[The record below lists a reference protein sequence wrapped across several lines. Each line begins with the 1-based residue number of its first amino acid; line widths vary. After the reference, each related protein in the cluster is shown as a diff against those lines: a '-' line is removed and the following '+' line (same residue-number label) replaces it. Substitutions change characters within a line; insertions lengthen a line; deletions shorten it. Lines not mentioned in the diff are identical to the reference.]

1 MDSLTQI
8 VLGAAVGEIALGRK
22 IGNRALIWGAIG
34 GTIPDLDVFANPFM
48 DDIQALAF
56 HRSISH
62 SIFFSVVAPLVFGGL
77 VFRLYESKFH
87 KTKFYKGLITF
98 LNVGILAGITFGIN
112 YLMSHD
118 GYPLWWFLIIT
129 ILGAVFLLMRL
140 YHHYMVKDLDEPKA
154 TFGQWY
160 WLFFLAFFTHW
171 LLDCFT
177 AFGTQIFQPFSNYR
191 VAFNNIS
198 VVDPLYTVPFL
209 ICMIIVSTISRNSR
223 RRTIVNWIGIGIS
236 SFYMLLTIVNKCY
249 VDRVFDKALEH
260 RQIDAIR
267 SRSTPTI
274 FNNVLWACVAEDEKN
289 YYVGQY
295 SIFDSD
301 PNLHYL
307 NVFPKNDSIRL
318 LLGTSPEY
326 QTLEW
331 FSDGYLAAFPTDSVT
346 YLCDLRYGGMSDTLR
361 DQRDLV
367 FNFKAKKVN
376 GEYIFTENREPPQ
389 AAIGELFRRLWV
401 RMKGY

>member
-331 FSDGYLAAFPTDSVT
+331 FSDGYLAAFPTDSVI

>member
-48 DDIQALAF
+48 HDIQALAF

-267 SRSTPTI
+267 TRSTPTI

-346 YLCDLRYGGMSDTLR
+346 YLCDLRYGGMSDTIR

>member
-98 LNVGILAGITFGIN
+98 LNVTILAGITFGIN

-129 ILGAVFLLMRL
+129 ILGTVFLLMRL
-140 YHHYMVKDLDEPKA
+140 YRHYMVKDLDEPKA

-267 SRSTPTI
+267 TRSTPTI

-346 YLCDLRYGGMSDTLR
+346 YLCDLRYGGMSDTIR

>member
-154 TFGQWY
+154 TYGQWY

-346 YLCDLRYGGMSDTLR
+346 YLCDLRYGGMSDTIR

>member
-118 GYPLWWFLIIT
+118 DYPLWWFLIIT

-154 TFGQWY
+154 TYGQWY

-376 GEYIFTENREPPQ
+376 GEYIFTENREPPH

>member
-77 VFRLYESKFH
+77 IFRLYDSKFH

-154 TFGQWY
+154 TFSQWY

-236 SFYMLLTIVNKCY
+236 SFYMLLTIANKCY

-274 FNNVLWACVAEDEKN
+274 FNNVLWACVAEDKKN

-389 AAIGELFRRLWV
+389 AEIGELFRRLWV

>member
-77 VFRLYESKFH
+77 IFRLYDTKFH

-140 YHHYMVKDLDEPKA
+140 YHHYMIKDLDEPKA
-154 TFGQWY
+154 TFSQWY

-260 RQIDAIR
+260 RQIDAIH

-274 FNNVLWACVAEDEKN
+274 FNNVLWACVAEDKKN

-331 FSDGYLAAFPTDSVT
+331 FSDGYLAAFPTDSVI

-367 FNFKAKKVN
+367 FNFKAKKVK
-376 GEYIFTENREPPQ
+376 GEYTFTENREPPP
-389 AAIGELFRRLWV
+389 ADIGELFRRLWV

>member
-1 MDSLTQI
+1 
-8 VLGAAVGEIALGRK
+8 LGAAVGEIALGRK

-77 VFRLYESKFH
+77 IFRLYESKFH
-87 KTKFYKGLITF
+87 KTKFYKGLITV
-98 LNVGILAGITFGIN
+98 LNIGILGGITFGVN
-112 YLMSHD
+112 YMVSHN

-129 ILGAVFLLMRL
+129 ILGALFLLMRL
-140 YHHYMVKDLDEPKA
+140 YHHYMVKELEEPKA

-198 VVDPLYTVPFL
+198 VVDPMYTLPFL
-209 ICMIIVSTISRNSR
+209 ICMIIVSTLKRNTR
-223 RRTIVNWIGIGIS
+223 KRAIANWIGIGVS
-236 SFYMLLTIVNKCY
+236 SLYMLLTIINKY
-249 VDRVFDKALEH
+249 HVDQVFDKALANRHIE
-260 RQIDAIR
+260 AIR

-274 FNNVLWACVAEDEKN
+274 LNNLLWACVAEDKDK
-289 YYVGQY
+289 YYVGLY

-307 NVFPKNDSIRL
+307 NVIPKNDSIQRAF
-318 LLGTSPEY
+318 GTLPEY

-346 YLCDLRYGGMSDTLR
+346 YLCDLRYGGMSDTIK

-367 FNFKAKKVN
+367 FNFKAKEVD
-376 GEYIFTENREPPQ
+376 GVVTFTENREPPKGN
-389 AAIGELFRRLWV
+389 IGDIFRKLV
-401 RMKGY
+401 KRMKGY